1 MEYLFGDTDVAA
13 RRLKVLA
20 EVYAES
26 SRAFLLEAVN
36 GAPNFVIDLGCGPG
50 YTTHFLADALG
61 CGHAAGLD
69 SSGHFISVARKTE
82 TGRVSF
88 HLHDV
93 TSVPFLV
100 GPGDLLYCR
109 LLLTHLREYEALLV
123 RWATQLQ
130 PGGLLLIEE
139 VKSIQ
144 TENSVFASY
153 IKIVEALLKHQGNS
167 LYAGK
172 SLDRLKD
179 TPILSRRAS
188 RVKRLPVENNRA
200 AAMFSLNIRSWKEHP
215 FVRSNYPCAVIDRL
229 VRALDQMA
237 QEPTGATDIEWGM
250 RQMVYEQVRK

>member
-1 MEYLFGDTDVAA
+1 MEYLFGDTDIAA

-26 SRAFLLEAVN
+26 SRAFLLETVS
-36 GAPNFVIDLGCGPG
+36 GTPNLVIDLGCGPG
-50 YTTHFLADALG
+50 YSTHFLADVLR

-69 SSGHFISVARKTE
+69 NSESFISFARETE
-82 TGRVSF
+82 TGEVSF

-93 TSVPFLV
+93 TSVPFPV
-100 GPGDLLYCR
+100 GPGCLLYCR
-109 LLLTHLREYEALLV
+109 LLLTHLREYEALLA

-139 VKSIQ
+139 VDSIQ

-153 IKIVEALLKHQGNS
+153 TKIVEALLKHQGNS
-167 LYAGK
+167 LYVGK

-179 TPILSRRAS
+179 TPVLSRRGS

-200 AAMFSLNIRSWKEHP
+200 AAMFSLNILSWKEHP
-215 FVRSNYPCAVIDRL
+215 FIRANYSCAIIDRL
-229 VRALDQMA
+229 VRELDEMA
-237 QEPTGATDIEWGM
+237 QRPGNATDIEWGM
-250 RQMVYEQVRK
+250 RQMVYEQVQK